1 MSGPAIGIPYAP
13 QVVEGL
19 AHSLQPGSSRTAYV
33 ASVAGVGHRDQ
44 LRVGHFR
51 VRRFA
56 SPPRRIPGARN
67 CLKSL
72 SAKENGHVA
81 RGFVV
86 QRETVR

>member
-1 MSGPAIGIPYAP
+1 MKGWLGEKTLSGPAIGIPCAP

-51 VRRFA
+51 VPLQPARL
-56 SPPRRIPGARN
+56 SP
-67 CLKSL
+67 
-72 SAKENGHVA
+72 
-81 RGFVV
+81 
-86 QRETVR
+86 